1 MSERKEF
8 KISIIYQVAA
18 LFAIGVLLIG
28 SLSSFIYHRLAIE
41 FVTEHF
47 NHDSEACSRDLE
59 IYLKQ
64 YPAYEW
70 LVEYWCAHFS
80 ELDVEYN
87 LDYRTDVVSAQ
98 KVRELNE
105 RHPTLRLEYAK
116 PYEIE
121 ALPEK
126 DQKLYAEIIYSWM
139 ISRIDQMAEA
149 YELDYI
155 YAMATKKPYDKQTIV
170 FASSKDDLEIG
181 EEKGQLNPVGKETE
195 STSQQQ
201 ETIARTV
208 TGQPSSSLNA
218 DGKYLDFYYLLDSIR
233 GVDILIGISRN
244 VTTIRKTIDHEAL
257 MLSIVAA
264 IFFIALAAVFMMMI
278 NKVVIKPLKK
288 VERNIRRYK
297 DSKDSAGV
305 LKSLSH
311 INSHNELANLSNDVC
326 DLTKE
331 MDDYMDK
338 IENISAEREHIR
350 TELTLA
356 GKIQHSMLPKRFVFN
371 PPRKEIEIYASMTPA
386 REIGGDFYDFFMVD
400 YNHMCMLIADVS
412 DKGIPAALFM
422 MASKITLSHTMS
434 VSDSPAIILEEVNKS
449 ICKNNPE
456 DMFVTVWLGLLDLR
470 DGTMRC
476 CNAGHEYPILKQPGK
491 EFEQIKDKHGLVVG
505 SIEDAKY
512 SEYTLKLEPGA
523 KLFVYTDGIPEASNP
538 RNEMF
543 GLERTLDELN
553 NNLDNSP
560 EEILNNMKKSVNEF
574 VEDREP
580 FDDLTMMCL
589 HYKGPQL

>member
-1 MSERKEF
+1 MSQKKRF
-8 KISIIYQVAA
+8 KIGIIYQIAA
-18 LFAIGVLLIG
+18 LFIVGVVLVGGLSIFVFRTISMNIVIEDFNSKSEG
-28 SLSSFIYHRLAIE
+28 SA
-41 FVTEHF
+41 
-47 NHDSEACSRDLE
+47 RDLE
-59 IYLKQ
+59 TYLKQ

-70 LVEYWCAHFS
+70 LMDYWFEHFD
-80 ELDVEYN
+80 ELDIEYDM
-87 LDYRTDVVSAQ
+87 DYRNDVVTAQ
-98 KVRELNE
+98 KVQELTE
-105 RHPTLRLEYAK
+105 RHPKLRLEYVK

-121 ALPEK
+121 ALPAK
-126 DQKLYAEIIYSWM
+126 DQKLYAEVIYSWL
-139 ISRIDQMAEA
+139 ISRINQMAEA

-155 YAMATKKPYDKQTIV
+155 YTIATREPYDKQTFV
-170 FASSKDDLEIG
+170 FIASEADVERG
-181 EEKGQLNPVGKETE
+181 EEKGQLYLIGKVKE
-195 STSQQQ
+195 STPGQMMA
-201 ETIARTV
+201 IADAV
-208 TGQPSSSLNA
+208 NGIPSSARNE
-218 DGKYLDFYYLLDSIR
+218 DGKYLDFYYSLDSIR
-233 GVDILIGISRN
+233 GLELLIGVSKNIYA
-244 VTTIRKTIDHEAL
+244 IRKTIDHEAINL
-257 MLSIVAA
+257 SLVGATILTALAIVCQIMLS
-264 IFFIALAAVFMMMI
+264 
-278 NKVVIKPLKK
+278 KVVVRPLKTIEK
-288 VERNIRRYK
+288 NIRLYK
-297 DSKDSAGV
+297 DTKDSSKVVNNLAKV
-305 LKSLSH
+305 
-311 INSHNELANLSNDVC
+311 NSHNELANLRDDVS

-331 MDDYMDK
+331 MDDYMSK
-338 IENISAEREHIR
+338 IESISAEREHIK

-356 GKIQHSMLPKRFVFN
+356 GKIQSSMLPKKTSFD
-371 PPRKEIEIYASMTPA
+371 PPRKEFDISASMTPA
-386 REIGGDFYDFFMVD
+386 REVGGDFYDFFMVD

-449 ICKNNPE
+449 ICKHNPE

-476 CNAGHEYPILKQPGK
+476 CNSGHEYPILKQPGK
-491 EFEQIKDKHGLVVG
+491 EFELIKDKHGLVVG

-538 RNEMF
+538 GNEMF

-560 EEILNNMKKSVNEF
+560 EEILNNMKKRVDEF

-589 HYKGPQL
+589 HYKGPKL

>member
-121 ALPEK
+121 ALPEN

-181 EEKGQLNPVGKETE
+181 EEKGQLYPVGKVTE

-208 TGQPSSSLNA
+208 TGQPSSSPNA

-264 IFFIALAAVFMMMI
+264 IFLIALAAVFMMMI

-297 DSKDSAGV
+297 DSKDSAEV

-326 DLTKE
+326 DLAKE

-386 REIGGDFYDFFMVD
+386 REVGGDFYDFFMFD

-449 ICKNNPE
+449 ICKHNPE

-476 CNAGHEYPILKQPGK
+476 CNAGHEYPILKQPG
-491 EFEQIKDKHGLVVG
+491 ETFELIKDKHGLVVG

-523 KLFVYTDGIPEASNP
+523 KLFVYTDGLPEASNP

-560 EEILNNMKKSVNEF
+560 EEILNNMKKRVDEF